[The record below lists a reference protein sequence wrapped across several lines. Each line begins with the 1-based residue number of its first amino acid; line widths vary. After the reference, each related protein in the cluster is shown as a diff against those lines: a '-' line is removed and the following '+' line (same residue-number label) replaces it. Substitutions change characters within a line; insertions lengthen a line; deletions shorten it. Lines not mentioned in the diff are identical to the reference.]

1 VLLFFQFPIY
11 FIILIVSK
19 SGSTGRSGLTDGR
32 LTVKFL
38 SCDGVNK
45 YYRYSARSILQL
57 VIAAATQQLTSASRP
72 HSPRPPVS
80 CVLSIAPPPFARSF
94 PPPTRRDSSRARQ
107 RPTPRYLTFVLLHV
121 GGGSGVVFP
130 VFSFP
135 VARRRHG
142 RFVDQGDASTKS
154 RRSLARGM
162 KARVLARGR
171 GPGGTG
177 GGGT

>member
-1 VLLFFQFPIY
+1 MAAC
-11 FIILIVSK
+11 
-19 SGSTGRSGLTDGR
+19 
-32 LTVKFL
+32 TVKFL

-135 VARRRHG
+135 VARRRRG
-142 RFVDQGDASTKS
+142 RFVDYQPDQGDAHDENETLTRPGYEGARS
-154 RRSLARGM
+154 RSRERT
-162 KARVLARGR
+162 
-171 GPGGTG
+171 GGTG
-177 GGGT
+177 GGGTEEGGRHLDGSRWN